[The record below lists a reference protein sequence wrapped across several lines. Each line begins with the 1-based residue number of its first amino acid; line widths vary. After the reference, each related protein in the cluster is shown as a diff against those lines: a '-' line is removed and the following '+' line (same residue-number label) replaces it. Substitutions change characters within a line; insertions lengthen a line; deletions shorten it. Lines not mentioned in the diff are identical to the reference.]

1 MSDAN
6 QLTLNEEALA
16 TENCGGSGGKP
27 GPCQMSHTDAHKL
40 SEKANER
47 SADAAK
53 ADKWTHGELFTSASR
68 GQRNTQSGL
77 AAIAHKTAMNA
88 HLKAGESHPDKQQQE
103 FHKNKSDFHRV
114 EYQRHQ
120 KVADSYKSV
129 QNQEA
134 SCYSEQLTANLVG
147 KCRTEEMNGVKYLV
161 AKIAAL
167 NPGVLNG
174 SRGPLLYT
182 PEDTRKATKSW
193 NQIPLVVYHPTDDS
207 GKPISANTDGVVH
220 VGFTKNAK
228 YGGKLTVEGWFDVEK
243 TKATDSRV
251 YDALVSGTPMEVS
264 TGLGTTNEEAPA
276 GASYLGQLYSHIARD
291 HRPDHLAI
299 LPDQRGACS
308 INDGCGLHVN
318 QQGEKMETV
327 TISVNKTTLRDAVAN
342 AVQTVVDSIQ
352 IESLCTNCGDDGECA
367 ECKAKKLKKKVEET
381 PVENT
386 ENCGG
391 EGGTPGPC
399 KREVSQSSEYADSLR
414 KIVSSHE
421 TKRDWKQLPADYK
434 SAAVKKAKEEL
445 QPYFRGKAN
454 NEIKARGML
463 AKSTE
468 FEHLHAAV
476 KHLTNNQE
484 ITTNELSHDDLR
496 QQLNTLLNERYG
508 TPQTA
513 FGITSPVSPA
523 NLWVTDVYDKDFV
536 YQDGVEIYRLGYST
550 DLMSDTVTLSED
562 TPKKVAKVSTYKAV
576 TNREFLKTLN
586 CGGAGG
592 TMGPCKGD
600 GKVLTPSSSTMGRAL
615 TKWALEASEYADRV
629 GGIDAHQAAYIAHK
643 EAAERHRKEGSD
655 IMLKT
660 SQYRMKEHKDKIA
673 KIKSLQTDNKAGK
686 SPATLVANSSDLT
699 RGEPDMAGK
708 LTDADRLK
716 LVEGLT
722 ANSGFE
728 VADIYDEDDVEVL
741 NAMSDEKLF
750 KAALAKQTL
759 IDQQTVVN
767 RVSQITGE
775 RKVEN
780 MASAIQNAFKPFKKK
795 THTMPDGKE
804 MDDEDMKDGGD
815 DEDMETNSE
824 PEFKTPRQMTEA
836 EFMRMAPPS
845 IRADLEFSRATQ
857 NREKQEL
864 IGQIT
869 ANVSGEE
876 LDQAVNYLKTKPLME
891 LRIIANVATRPAVIE
906 HDFST
911 RRSPNYG
918 GQGVPTVNHGRKG
931 KVGEGPKPVT
941 INWAEDVQKHQVG

>member
-6 QLTLNEEALA
+6 QLTLN
-16 TENCGGSGGKP
+16 
-27 GPCQMSHTDAHKL
+27 HD
-40 SEKANER
+40 
-47 SADAAK
+47 
-53 ADKWTHGELFTSASR
+53 
-68 GQRNTQSGL
+68 
-77 AAIAHKTAMNA
+77 
-88 HLKAGESHPDKQQQE
+88 
-103 FHKNKSDFHRV
+103 
-114 EYQRHQ
+114 
-120 KVADSYKSV
+120 
-129 QNQEA
+129 A

-147 KCRTEEMNGVKYLV
+147 KCRTEEVDGVKYLV

-193 NQIPLVVYHPTDDS
+193 NQIPLVVYHPTDDA

-251 YDALVSGTPMEVS
+251 YDALINGTPMEVS

-276 GASYLGQLYSHIARD
+276 GASYLGHLYSHIARD

-318 QQGEKMETV
+318 QQGEKMAE
-327 TISVNKTTLRDAVAN
+327 L
-342 AVQTVVDSIQ
+342 
-352 IESLCTNCGDDGECA
+352 LCTNCGDDGEC
-367 ECKAKKLKKKVEET
+367 ETCKAKRKKMQDRQHPADEPIEN
-381 PVENT
+381 VEN
-386 ENCGG
+386 
-391 EGGTPGPC
+391 
-399 KREVSQSSEYADSLR
+399 K
-414 KIVSSHE
+414 
-421 TKRDWKQLPADYK
+421 
-434 SAAVKKAKEEL
+434 
-445 QPYFRGKAN
+445 
-454 NEIKARGML
+454 
-463 AKSTE
+463 
-468 FEHLHAAV
+468 
-476 KHLTNNQE
+476 

-496 QQLNTLLNERYG
+496 QRLNTLLNEKYG

-513 FGITSPVSPA
+513 FGITGPVGPS

-536 YQDGVEIYRLGYST
+536 YQDGAEMYRLGYST
-550 DLMSDTVTLSED
+550 DLRSDIVTLSED
-562 TPKKVAKVSTYKAV
+562 APKKVTKVSTYKTVA
-576 TNREFLKTLN
+576 NRLLLK
-586 CGGAGG
+586 
-592 TMGPCKGD
+592 
-600 GKVLTPSSSTMGRAL
+600 
-615 TKWALEASEYADRV
+615 RV
-629 GGIDAHQAAYIAHK
+629 GT
-643 EAAERHRKEGSD
+643 EF
-655 IMLKT
+655 T
-660 SQYRMKEHKDKIA
+660 
-673 KIKSLQTDNKAGK
+673 TDKAGK

-699 RGEPDMAGK
+699 RGEPNMAGK

-722 ANSGFE
+722 TNSGFE
-728 VADIYDEDDVEVL
+728 VADIWGEDDVEVL

-750 KAALAKQTL
+750 KTALAKQTL

-767 RVSQITGE
+767 QVSQITGE

-780 MASAIQNAFKPFKKK
+780 MANAIQNAFKPFKKK
-795 THTMPDGKE
+795 VSKA
-804 MDDEDMKDGGD
+804 DDAEEDSADEGD
-815 DEDMETNSE
+815 DEDMEANSE

-876 LDQAVNYLKTKPLME
+876 LDQAVNYLKTKPLTE
-891 LRIIANVATRPAVIE
+891 LRIIANVATKPAVIE

-918 GQGVPTVNHGRKG
+918 GQGIPTINHGRKG

>member
-6 QLTLNEEALA
+6 QLTLN
-16 TENCGGSGGKP
+16 
-27 GPCQMSHTDAHKL
+27 HD
-40 SEKANER
+40 
-47 SADAAK
+47 
-53 ADKWTHGELFTSASR
+53 
-68 GQRNTQSGL
+68 
-77 AAIAHKTAMNA
+77 
-88 HLKAGESHPDKQQQE
+88 
-103 FHKNKSDFHRV
+103 
-114 EYQRHQ
+114 
-120 KVADSYKSV
+120 
-129 QNQEA
+129 A
-134 SCYSEQLTANLVG
+134 SCSCTEQLTANLVG
-147 KCRTEEMNGVKYLV
+147 KCRTEEVGGVKYLV

-251 YDALVSGTPMEVS
+251 YDALVNGTPMEVS

-327 TISVNKTTLRDAVAN
+327 TISVDKTTLRDAVAN

-367 ECKAKKLKKKVEET
+367 ECKAKKLKKMKMAEE
-381 PVENT
+381 PVENGIKEAKKLLDDAIALHVKHMDGT
-386 ENCGG
+386 APTTGKDG
-391 EGGTPGPC
+391 E
-399 KREVSQSSEYADSLR
+399 KSQMEMMD
-414 KIVSSHE
+414 
-421 TKRDWKQLPADYK
+421 QMK
-434 SAAVKKAKEEL
+434 SARKEL
-445 QPYFRGKAN
+445 
-454 NEIKARGML
+454 
-463 AKSTE
+463 
-468 FEHLHAAV
+468 
-476 KHLTNNQE
+476 E

-496 QQLNTLLNERYG
+496 QRLNTLLNEKYG
-508 TPQTA
+508 TPGLSA
-513 FGITSPVSPA
+513 YGVPSPVATAS
-523 NLWVTDVYDKDFV
+523 NLYVTDVYDKDFV
-536 YQDGVEIYRLGYST
+536 YQDGAELYRLGYST
-550 DLMSDTVTLSED
+550 DLRSDTVTLSED
-562 TPKKVAKVSTYKAV
+562 APKRVTKVSTYQPV
-576 TNREFLKTLN
+576 QNRELLTRVGETLN
-586 CGGAGG
+586 CGGEGG
-592 TMGPCKGD
+592 TPGPCATTAPGQSGWNKKNTRGGLGKGPYRVMSGSKIVFKSKD
-600 GKVLTPSSSTMGRAL
+600 EAAAIEFAKSHAQESGQMVAVHYVGKGSSSPI
-615 TKWALEASEYADRV
+615 S
-629 GGIDAHQAAYIAHK
+629 HQYP
-643 EAAERHRKEGSD
+643 
-655 IMLKT
+655 KT
-660 SQYRMKEHKDKIA
+660 TNQSR
-673 KIKSLQTDNKAGK
+673 SSRSGLLN
-686 SPATLVANSSDLT
+686 LVANSSDLT

-722 ANSGFE
+722 TNSGFE
-728 VADIYDEDDVEVL
+728 VADIWGEDDVEVL

-759 IDQQTVVN
+759 IDQQMVVN
-767 RVSQITGE
+767 QVSQITGE

-795 THTMPDGKE
+795 AKME
-804 MDDEDMKDGGD
+804 DDEEME
-815 DEDMETNSE
+815 DEDMEEEEEVVNTLRV
-824 PEFKTPRQMTEA
+824 PRQMTEA
-836 EFMRMAPPS
+836 EFMKMAPPS

-876 LDQAVNYLKTKPLME
+876 LDQAVNYLKTKQLPE
-891 LRIIANVATRPAVIE
+891 LRIIANVAMKPAAPDF
-906 HDFST
+906 DFST

-918 GQGVPTVNHGRKG
+918 GQGIPTINHGRKG